1 MMEEQ
6 IKMSGKK
13 RKNSSGMI
21 IAIAGGVLLLVCV
34 ILVIINIAMGGKK
47 SGDNDRDILDAY
59 LANKEAEYSQEEKQK
74 IVTAYKNLLEQQGEE
89 YIDEFLT
96 RDEQNELTLMGMTAN
111 VYVFR
116 DFKNYGYLNADDS
129 FMDVR
134 DFDKIAGFD
143 VDAPMGPD
151 GFADLE
157 HVDISIDGVSYTTA
171 DLRDEVAS
179 FLERFEAAN
188 AVEKTTTIYSVDTVD
203 VDEKTRL
210 YITYMDVQYD
220 DDKNVT
226 SLRVSGHL
234 AMKD

>member
-1 MMEEQ
+1 MAD
-6 IKMSGKK
+6 KK
-13 RKNSSGMI
+13 RKNSSGLI
-21 IAIAGGVLLLVCV
+21 IGILSGILLLICV
-34 ILVIINIAMGGKK
+34 ILVIVNITSGSKK
-47 SGDNDRDILDAY
+47 SGNHDRDILDSY
-59 LANKEAEYSQEEKQK
+59 LANKDAEYSQEEKQE
-74 IVTAYKNLLEQQGEE
+74 IVTAYKNLLENEGEE
-89 YIDEFLT
+89 YVDEFLSK
-96 RDEQNELTLMGMTAN
+96 DDQYELTLMGMTAN

-143 VDAPMGPD
+143 VDASVGAD

-171 DLRDEVAS
+171 DLREEVAS
-179 FLERFEAAN
+179 FLERFEEAN
-188 AVEKTTTIYSVDTVD
+188 ANEKTTTIYSVDTVD

-220 DDKNVT
+220 DNKNVT

-234 AMKD
+234 ALKD

>member
-1 MMEEQ
+1 
-6 IKMSGKK
+6 MSGKK
-13 RKNSSGMI
+13 RKNPAGLI
-21 IAIAGGVLLLVCV
+21 IAIVAGALVLICV
-34 ILVIINIAMGGKK
+34 ILVVINMTAGSKK
-47 SGDNDRDILDAY
+47 SGNHDRDILDSY
-59 LANKEAEYSQEEKQK
+59 LANKDAEYSQEEKQK
-74 IVTAYKNLLEQQGEE
+74 IVTAYKNLLENEGEE
-89 YIDEFLT
+89 YVDEFLT

-116 DFKNYGYLNADDS
+116 DFKNYGYLNADNS

-143 VDAPMGPD
+143 VDAPTGPD
-151 GFADLE
+151 GYADLE

-171 DLRDEVAS
+171 DLREEVAS

-188 AVEKTTTIYSVDTVD
+188 ATEKTTTIYSVDTVD

>member
-1 MMEEQ
+1 MAD
-6 IKMSGKK
+6 KK
-13 RKNSSGMI
+13 RKNSSGLI
-21 IAIAGGVLLLVCV
+21 IGILSGILLLICV
-34 ILVIINIAMGGKK
+34 ILVIVNITSGSKK
-47 SGDNDRDILDAY
+47 SGNHDRDILDSY
-59 LANKEAEYSQEEKQK
+59 LANKDAEYSQEEKQE
-74 IVTAYKNLLEQQGEE
+74 IVTAYKNLLENEGEE
-89 YIDEFLT
+89 YVDEFLSK
-96 RDEQNELTLMGMTAN
+96 DDQYELTLMGMTVN

-143 VDAPMGPD
+143 VDASVGAD
-151 GFADLE
+151 GFADLA

-171 DLRDEVAS
+171 DLREEVAS
-179 FLERFEAAN
+179 FLERFEKAN
-188 AVEKTTTIYSVDTVD
+188 ANEKTTTIYSVDTVD

-220 DDKNVT
+220 DNKNVT

-234 AMKD
+234 ALKD

>member
-1 MMEEQ
+1 MAD
-6 IKMSGKK
+6 KK
-13 RKNSSGMI
+13 RKNSSGLI
-21 IAIAGGVLLLVCV
+21 IGILLGILLLICV
-34 ILVIINIAMGGKK
+34 ILVIVNITSGSKK
-47 SGDNDRDILDAY
+47 SGNHDRDILDSY
-59 LANKEAEYSQEEKQK
+59 LANKDAEYSQEEKQE
-74 IVTAYKNLLEQQGEE
+74 IVTAYKNLLENEGEE
-89 YIDEFLT
+89 YVDEFLSK
-96 RDEQNELTLMGMTAN
+96 DDQYELTLMGMTAN

-143 VDAPMGPD
+143 VDASVGAD

-171 DLRDEVAS
+171 DLREEVAS
-179 FLERFEAAN
+179 FLERFEKAN
-188 AVEKTTTIYSVDTVD
+188 ATEKTTTIYSVDTVD

-220 DDKNVT
+220 DNKNVT

-234 AMKD
+234 ALKD

>member
-1 MMEEQ
+1 MAD
-6 IKMSGKK
+6 KK
-13 RKNSSGMI
+13 RKNSSGLI
-21 IAIAGGVLLLVCV
+21 IGILSGILLLICV
-34 ILVIINIAMGGKK
+34 ILVIVNITSGSKK
-47 SGDNDRDILDAY
+47 SGNHDRDILDSY
-59 LANKEAEYSQEEKQK
+59 LANKDAEYSQEEKQE
-74 IVTAYKNLLEQQGEE
+74 IVTAYKNLLENEGEE
-89 YIDEFLT
+89 YVDEFLSK
-96 RDEQNELTLMGMTAN
+96 DDQYELTLMGMTAN

-143 VDAPMGPD
+143 VDASVGAD

-171 DLRDEVAS
+171 DLREEVAS
-179 FLERFEAAN
+179 FLERFEEAN
-188 AVEKTTTIYSVDTVD
+188 ANEKTTTICSVDTVD

-220 DDKNVT
+220 DNKNVT

-234 AMKD
+234 ALKD

>member
-1 MMEEQ
+1 V
-6 IKMSGKK
+6 IVNITSG
-13 RKNSSGMI
+13 S
-21 IAIAGGVLLLVCV
+21 
-34 ILVIINIAMGGKK
+34 KK
-47 SGDNDRDILDAY
+47 SGNHDRDILDSY
-59 LANKEAEYSQEEKQK
+59 LANKDAEYSQEEKQE
-74 IVTAYKNLLEQQGEE
+74 IVTAYKNLLENEGEE
-89 YIDEFLT
+89 YVDEFLSK
-96 RDEQNELTLMGMTAN
+96 DDQYELTLMGMTVN

-143 VDAPMGPD
+143 VDASVGAD
-151 GFADLE
+151 GFADLA

-171 DLRDEVAS
+171 DLREEVAS
-179 FLERFEAAN
+179 FLERFEKAN
-188 AVEKTTTIYSVDTVD
+188 ANEKTTTIYSVDTVD

-220 DDKNVT
+220 DNKNVT

-234 AMKD
+234 ALKD

>member
-1 MMEEQ
+1 MAD
-6 IKMSGKK
+6 KK
-13 RKNSSGMI
+13 RKNSSGLI
-21 IAIAGGVLLLVCV
+21 IGILSGILLLICV
-34 ILVIINIAMGGKK
+34 ILVIVNITSGSKK
-47 SGDNDRDILDAY
+47 SGNHDRDILDSY
-59 LANKEAEYSQEEKQK
+59 LANKDAEYSQEEKQE
-74 IVTAYKNLLEQQGEE
+74 IVTAYKNLLENEGEE
-89 YIDEFLT
+89 YVDEFLSK
-96 RDEQNELTLMGMTAN
+96 DDQYELTLMGMTAN

-143 VDAPMGPD
+143 VDASVGAD

-171 DLRDEVAS
+171 DLREEVAS
-179 FLERFEAAN
+179 FLERFEKAN
-188 AVEKTTTIYSVDTVD
+188 ANEKTTTIYSVDTVD

-220 DDKNVT
+220 DNKNVT

-234 AMKD
+234 ALKD

>member
-1 MMEEQ
+1 MAD
-6 IKMSGKK
+6 KK
-13 RKNSSGMI
+13 RKNSSGLI
-21 IAIAGGVLLLVCV
+21 IGILSGILLLICV
-34 ILVIINIAMGGKK
+34 ILVIVNITSGSKK
-47 SGDNDRDILDAY
+47 SGNHDRDILDSY
-59 LANKEAEYSQEEKQK
+59 LANKDAEYSQEEKQE
-74 IVTAYKNLLEQQGEE
+74 IVTAYKNLLENEGEE
-89 YIDEFLT
+89 YVDEFLSK
-96 RDEQNELTLMGMTAN
+96 DDQYELTLMGMTAN

-143 VDAPMGPD
+143 VDASVGAD

-171 DLRDEVAS
+171 DLREEVAS
-179 FLERFEAAN
+179 FLERFEKAN
-188 AVEKTTTIYSVDTVD
+188 ATEKTTTIYSVDTVD

-220 DDKNVT
+220 DNKNVT

-234 AMKD
+234 ALKD

>member
-1 MMEEQ
+1 
-6 IKMSGKK
+6 MSGKK
-13 RKNSSGMI
+13 RKNPAGLI
-21 IAIAGGVLLLVCV
+21 IAIVAGALVLIFV
-34 ILVIINIAMGGKK
+34 ILVVINMTAGSKK
-47 SGDNDRDILDAY
+47 SGNHDRDILDSY
-59 LANKEAEYSQEEKQK
+59 LANKDAEYSQEEKQK
-74 IVTAYKNLLEQQGEE
+74 IVTAYKNLLENEGEE
-89 YIDEFLT
+89 YVDEFLT

-143 VDAPMGPD
+143 VDAPTGPD
-151 GFADLE
+151 GYADLE

-171 DLRDEVAS
+171 DLREEVAS

-188 AVEKTTTIYSVDTVD
+188 ATEKTTTIYSVDTVD

>member
-1 MMEEQ
+1 MAD
-6 IKMSGKK
+6 KK
-13 RKNSSGMI
+13 RKNSSGLI
-21 IAIAGGVLLLVCV
+21 IGILSGILLLICV
-34 ILVIINIAMGGKK
+34 ILVIVNITSGSKK
-47 SGDNDRDILDAY
+47 SGNHDRDILDSY
-59 LANKEAEYSQEEKQK
+59 LANKDVEYSQEEKQE
-74 IVTAYKNLLEQQGEE
+74 IVTAYKNLLENEGEE
-89 YIDEFLT
+89 YVDEFLSK
-96 RDEQNELTLMGMTAN
+96 DDQYELTLMGMTAN

-143 VDAPMGPD
+143 VDASVGAD

-171 DLRDEVAS
+171 DLREEVAS
-179 FLERFEAAN
+179 FLERFEKAN
-188 AVEKTTTIYSVDTVD
+188 ATEKTTTIYSVDTVD

-220 DDKNVT
+220 DNKNVT

-234 AMKD
+234 ALKD

>member
-1 MMEEQ
+1 MAD
-6 IKMSGKK
+6 KK
-13 RKNSSGMI
+13 RKNSSGLI
-21 IAIAGGVLLLVCV
+21 IGILLGILLLICV
-34 ILVIINIAMGGKK
+34 ILVIVNITSGSKK
-47 SGDNDRDILDAY
+47 SGNHDRDILDSY
-59 LANKEAEYSQEEKQK
+59 LANKDSEYSQEEKQE
-74 IVTAYKNLLEQQGEE
+74 IVTAYKNLLENEGEE
-89 YIDEFLT
+89 YVDEFLSK
-96 RDEQNELTLMGMTAN
+96 DDQYELTLMGMTAN

-143 VDAPMGPD
+143 VDASVGAD

-171 DLRDEVAS
+171 DLREEVAS
-179 FLERFEAAN
+179 FLERFEKAN
-188 AVEKTTTIYSVDTVD
+188 ATEKTTTIYSVDTVD

-220 DDKNVT
+220 DNKNVT

-234 AMKD
+234 ALKD

>member
-1 MMEEQ
+1 
-6 IKMSGKK
+6 MSGKK
-13 RKNSSGMI
+13 RKNPAGLI
-21 IAIAGGVLLLVCV
+21 IAIVIGALVLIFV
-34 ILVIINIAMGGKK
+34 ILVVINMTAGSKK
-47 SGDNDRDILDAY
+47 SGNHDRDILDSY
-59 LANKEAEYSQEEKQK
+59 LANKDAEYSQEEKQK
-74 IVTAYKNLLEQQGEE
+74 IVTAYKNLLENEGEE
-89 YIDEFLT
+89 YVDEFLT

-143 VDAPMGPD
+143 VDAPTGPD
-151 GFADLE
+151 GYADLE

-171 DLRDEVAS
+171 DLREEVAS

-188 AVEKTTTIYSVDTVD
+188 ATEKTTTIYSVDTVD